1 MRTTVRRQHRSH
13 EAVQGHAE
21 QAHAE
26 QVHPELADL
35 GRASVADRV
44 WAVTRIALGFVF
56 LWAFVDK
63 LFGLGF
69 ATPGERAWVNGGSPT
84 SGFLGGVEGPFSG
97 VYTAI
102 SGQAWADWL
111 FMAGLL
117 GIGVAL
123 MAGFAMRIA
132 AAAGALLLVLMWTAV
147 LPIVNNPFLDD
158 HLVYALVLVGL
169 AAAGADRV
177 WGIGQ
182 WWSRLAV
189 VRRFPVLR

>member
-13 EAVQGHAE
+13 DAVQDHVDA
-21 QAHAE
+21 
-26 QVHPELADL
+26 VHPELADL
-35 GRASVADRV
+35 GRPSVADRV

-56 LWAFVDK
+56 AWAFVDK
-63 LFGLGF
+63 LVGLGY
-69 ATPGERAWVNGGSPT
+69 ATPAERAWVNGGSPT
-84 SGFLGGVEGPFSG
+84 TGFLGGVEGPFSG
-97 VYTAI
+97 VYQAI

-123 MAGFAMRIA
+123 LAGVAMRIA

-177 WGIGQ
+177 WGLGG

>member
-13 EAVQGHAE
+13 EAPSDPAD
-21 QAHAE
+21 AM
-26 QVHPELADL
+26 HPELADL
-35 GRASVADRV
+35 GRPSVADRV

-56 LWAFVDK
+56 AWAFVDK
-63 LFGLGF
+63 LFGLGY
-69 ATPGERAWVNGGSPT
+69 ATPAERAWVNGGSPT
-84 SGFLGGVEGPFSG
+84 TGFLGGVEGPFSG
-97 VYTAI
+97 VYQAI

-123 MAGFAMRIA
+123 LAGVAMRIA

-177 WGIGQ
+177 WGLGG

>member
-1 MRTTVRRQHRSH
+1 MRTTVRRQHRP
-13 EAVQGHAE
+13 EAE
-21 QAHAE
+21 QAPALLATAE
-26 QVHPELADL
+26 SVHPELADL
-35 GRASVADRV
+35 GRPSVADRV

-56 LWAFVDK
+56 AWAFVDK
-63 LFGLGF
+63 LFGLGY
-69 ATPGERAWVNGGSPT
+69 ATPAERAWVNGGSPT
-84 SGFLGGVEGPFSG
+84 TGFLGGVEGPFSG
-97 VYTAI
+97 VYQAI

-123 MAGFAMRIA
+123 LAGVAMRIA

-177 WGIGQ
+177 WGLGG

>member
-1 MRTTVRRQHRSH
+1 MRTTVHRRHSSPAAAQ
-13 EAVQGHAE
+13 AVS
-21 QAHAE
+21 AE
-26 QVHPELADL
+26 QVHPELVDL
-35 GRASVADRV
+35 GKPSVADRV
-44 WAVTRIALGFVF
+44 WAVTRIALGSVF

-69 ATPGERAWVNGGSPT
+69 ATPTERAWINGGSPT

-147 LPIVNNPFLDD
+147 LPMVNHPFLDD

-177 WGIGQ
+177 WGVGG
-182 WWSRLAV
+182 WWSRLAL

>member
-1 MRTTVRRQHRSH
+1 MRTTVRRQHRS
-13 EAVQGHAE
+13 EAD
-21 QAHAE
+21 QAPAVLATPDS
-26 QVHPELADL
+26 VHPELADL
-35 GRASVADRV
+35 GRPSVADRV

-56 LWAFVDK
+56 AWAFVDK
-63 LFGLGF
+63 LFGLGY
-69 ATPGERAWVNGGSPT
+69 ATAAERAWVDGGSPT
-84 SGFLGGVEGPFSG
+84 AGFLGGVEGPFSG
-97 VYTAI
+97 VYQAI
-102 SGQAWADWL
+102 AGQAWADWL

-123 MAGFAMRIA
+123 LAGVAMRVA

-177 WGIGQ
+177 WGLGG

>member
-1 MRTTVRRQHRSH
+1 MTATTERTNHVKKDVIYQEDVVTSPIARYF
-13 EAVQGHAE
+13 
-21 QAHAE
+21 
-26 QVHPELADL
+26 LAALRIVL
-35 GRASVADRV
+35 G
-44 WAVTRIALGFVF
+44 WTF
-56 LWAFVDK
+56 LWPFIDK
-63 LFGLGF
+63 LFGFGYGT
-69 ATPGERAWVNGGSPT
+69 ASEAAWVNGGSPT
-84 SGFLGGVEGPFSG
+84 TGFLGGVEGPFSG
-97 VYTAI
+97 VYQAI

-123 MAGFAMRIA
+123 LAGFAMRIA

-177 WGIGQ
+177 WGLGG